1 MANLALVASNPGAD
15 AFLARQWAH
24 DMRNLLATIGLHLDT
39 LQRLSGPHGAKAAHA
54 SHALITK
61 VTGMCNDAIVSAS
74 QSRMPARRRFDVV
87 ATVRHVTDLLS
98 PMLPAGL
105 RIECE
110 AGGPVQ
116 ALANSDDVFRIVF
129 NLLHNILPLAADN
142 AVHRVCVAVKRED
155 NAVTIQV
162 SDDGP
167 GLPRAVRDWVFRGI
181 PAKKSALRGH
191 GLAIAREL
199 AERNGTTLSCS
210 TSPAGTTF
218 SLQLVAVKAI
228 ELESPVT
235 RNLG

>member
-1 MANLALVASNPGAD
+1 MANLALVASNPGSD
-15 AFLARQWAH
+15 PFLAKQRAH

-54 SHALITK
+54 SHALIAK
-61 VTGMCNDAIVSAS
+61 VTGMCNDAIVNAT
-74 QSRMPARRRFDVV
+74 QARQPQRRRFDVV
-87 ATVRHVTDLLS
+87 ASVRHVTDLLS

-105 RIECE
+105 RIECD
-110 AGGPVQ
+110 AAAPIQ
-116 ALANSDDVFRIVF
+116 ALANADDVFRILF
-129 NLLHNILPLAADN
+129 NLLHNILPLAAEDS
-142 AVHRVCVAVKRED
+142 VRRVCISVRRDEA
-155 NAVTIQV
+155 AVTIAV

-167 GLPRAVRDWVFRGI
+167 GLPKAVRDRIFRGAA
-181 PAKKSALRGH
+181 AKKAAPRGH

-199 AERNGTTLSCS
+199 AERNGTTLACT

-218 SLQLVAVKAI
+218 AFRLPAVKAI